1 MIAAVDLAT
10 RVGVRPAC
18 TALGVARPTFYRRRR
33 PPPATSARPRPPLS
47 LTGGAEHAILDLLHS
62 ERFVNDAPAEIHATL
77 LDEGT
82 YLCSTRTMYRV
93 LERHHE
99 VRERRRQ
106 LVHPPAAKPELIAT
120 APNQVWSWDITK
132 LMGPAKW
139 SYFYLYVLMD
149 IFSRYVVGWLVADR
163 ECSALAQRLISE
175 SACKQGVE
183 PGQLTVH
190 SDRGPSM
197 TSKGVAQM
205 LADMGI
211 TKTHSR
217 PYTSNDNPFSEAM
230 FKTTK
235 YRPEFPDRF
244 ATHAEAT
251 TFGRVF
257 FPWYN
262 IEHHHSGLGFLT
274 PQAVHYGEAQR
285 LLIIRAAALDQAF
298 ERNPHRFKG
307 QRPSPPA
314 LPSAVYINPP
324 TAIQQRVADQSGAQA
339 SSVSDDPRSVEVEG
353 ATSNRA
359 SARVENLS
367 PPEAA
372 IH

>member
-1 MIAAVDLAT
+1 MIAAVDLAN

-18 TALGVARPTFYRRRR
+18 TALGVARPTFYRRNQ
-33 PPPATSARPRPPLS
+33 PKPLPSVRPRPPLA
-47 LTGGAEHAILDLLHS
+47 LTGDEEQAVLDILHC

-77 LDEGT
+77 LDEEK
-82 YLCSTRTMYRV
+82 YLCSPRTMYRV
-93 LERHHE
+93 LERHQE
-99 VRERRRQ
+99 VRERRHQ

-120 APNQVWSWDITK
+120 APNQVWSWDTTK

-139 SYFYLYVLMD
+139 TYFYLYVLMD

-163 ECSALAQRLISE
+163 ECKALAQRLISE
-175 SACKQGVE
+175 SAHKQGVE

-190 SDRGPSM
+190 SDRGPIM
-197 TSKGVAQM
+197 VAKCVAQM
-205 LADMGI
+205 MADMGI

-217 PYTSNDNPFSEAM
+217 PYTSNDNPFSEAL

-235 YRPEFPDRF
+235 YRPEFPDSF
-244 ATHAEAT
+244 ATKEQAI

-262 IEHHHSGLGFLT
+262 TEHHHSGLGFLT

-285 LLIIRAAALDQAF
+285 LIAIRTAALDHAF
-298 ERNPHRFKG
+298 ERNPQRFKG
-307 QRPSPPA
+307 KRPVPPT
-314 LPSAVYINPP
+314 LPTAVYINPP
-324 TAIQQRVADQSGAQA
+324 TAAQERVAEKSGAQG
-339 SSVSDDPRSVEVEG
+339 SPVSDDPRSVEVEG
-353 ATSNRA
+353 TTSNRA
-359 SARVENLS
+359 SARVKNQS
-367 PPEAA
+367 SPEAA